1 MLIIKYPFWNYTNSN
16 KKATYVCINYGES
29 FCPDEIKKQA
39 ILISGDSGLIGTPQA
54 SMQGINFKCLLMPGL
69 KVGGMVQIQSRKLQ
83 LLNGLYKV
91 QTLQMQGGNRS
102 NPYFCNVFAI
112 RM

>member
-1 MLIIKYPFWNYTNSN
+1 MR
-16 KKATYVCINYGES
+16 ER
-29 FCPDEIKKQA
+29 
-39 ILISGDSGLIGTPQA
+39 
-54 SMQGINFKCLLMPGL
+54 LLMPGL
-69 KVGGMVQIQSRKLQ
+69 KVGGMVQIQSRKLP
-83 LLNGLYKV
+83 LLNGLYKI